1 MRARSA
7 FTLLETLIGV
17 VLLGGLIVVVF
28 AVFAVGASGF
38 KLGTARL
45 DLQSEVRRIMTPL
58 RQDLRNSSFQS
69 ISSVAVS
76 RNVPAHPPNTQPL
89 IPAHRDGLCF
99 NGLQQI
105 LKDSS
110 YDSNSGF
117 PLWDCYVVYFAS
129 LDEPDG
135 KMIRMVLQDPTPAS
149 TLSVPRSLSP
159 SDLSLSNPDLLNR
172 NIRVL
177 SNRVLEFEA
186 TLDQSNQLVR
196 IHLKVRSPAG
206 HTNMGRRS
214 TVEVVEISTSV
225 RPANTWP
232 RL

>member
-1 MRARSA
+1 MSSKSA

-28 AVFAVGASGF
+28 TVFAVGASGF

-45 DLQSEVRRIMTPL
+45 DLQSEIRRIMTPL

-69 ISSVAVS
+69 VSSVAVS
-76 RNVPAHPPNTQPL
+76 RNVPARPPDSLPL
-89 IPAHRDGLCF
+89 MPAHRDGLCF
-99 NGLQQI
+99 NGLQDI

-110 YDSNSGF
+110 YDNTSGF
-117 PLWDCYVVYFAS
+117 PLWDCYVVYFAT

-135 KMIRMVLQDPTPAS
+135 KMVRMQLRDPTPAS

-159 SDLSLSNPDLLNR
+159 SDLSMSNPDLLNR
-172 NIRVL
+172 SVRVL
-177 SNRVLEFEA
+177 SHRVLEFEA
-186 TLDQSNQLVR
+186 TLDQPNQLIQ
-196 IHLKVRSPAG
+196 IHLKLRSPAG
-206 HTNMGRRS
+206 RTNLGRRS
-214 TVEVVEISTSV
+214 TAEVVELSTSV